1 MVLACFVGL
10 MSCLEVVFETFV
22 VVALEMV
29 VCKGMTL
36 DDVVVLEETVLAET
50 VLVLGGVA
58 LDGVALGLGG
68 VFLVVAGCDFF
79 GSIPCSDKDDLAFVL
94 VGLVLVV
101 AGRAGFFLS
110 VTPTVFLEMLR

>member
-29 VCKGMTL
+29 VCKGITL
-36 DDVVVLEETVLAET
+36 EDVVVLEETVLAES
-50 VLVLGGVA
+50 VFVLGGVA
-58 LDGVALGLGG
+58 LDGVVLGLGG
-68 VFLVVAGCDFF
+68 VFLVVAGCGFF
-79 GSIPCSDKDDLAFVL
+79 GSIPCSDKDDLVFVL
-94 VGLVLVV
+94 VSLVLVV

-110 VTPTVFLEMLR
+110 VTPTVFLVMLP

>member
-1 MVLACFVGL
+1 MVLVCFVGL
-10 MSCLEVVFETFV
+10 MSCLEVAFKTFV

-36 DDVVVLEETVLAET
+36 DEVVVLEGTVLTEI

-58 LDGVALGLGG
+58 LDGVGLGLGA
-68 VFLVVAGCDFF
+68 FLVVAGCGLF
-79 GSIPCSDKDDLAFVL
+79 GSIPCSDKDDFAFVL

-101 AGRAGFFLS
+101 AERAGFFLS
-110 VTPTVFLEMLR
+110 VTSTVFLGILR